1 MSLLRLAVAIPALFA
16 CALAPAAESEFA
28 GVPDR
33 VQVLLG
39 GTAAD
44 FVTEGGLSLVDAGTG
59 IAVNF
64 EDMFDIPV
72 NKSASR
78 IDGFWRFGKRSYL
91 DFGYVQYN
99 RTGGRE
105 LVQEVDWGEY
115 TFEAGAFVTADWDSR
130 FPYAA
135 YRYGF
140 LDEDRVRISGS
151 AGISYLGVDAALEAE
166 AGVTGPQGPVSGAI
180 TEGVSIDFPVP
191 LVGLRLDWALRDR
204 LAVEMFMRFFKLNY
218 ESVIDGGMRE
228 SAARLK
234 WHFSKPVG
242 LAIGYDA
249 TSVRLK
255 EYETGDYKAKF
266 TYDITGLSAY
276 LTLAF

>member
-1 MSLLRLAVAIPALFA
+1 MRRLGILVPLLFA
-16 CALAPAAESEFA
+16 CALARAADSEFG

-33 VQVLLG
+33 VQLMIG

-44 FVTEGGLSLVDAGTG
+44 FVTEGGLSLEDAGTG

-64 EDMFDIPV
+64 EDVFDIPV

-78 IDGFWRFGKRSYL
+78 IEGFWRFGRKNYL

-105 LVQEVDWGEY
+105 LSQDVVWGDY
-115 TFEAGAFVTADWDSR
+115 TFEADAFVTATWDSQ

-135 YRYGF
+135 YRHGF
-140 LDEDRVRISGS
+140 LLDDRVKISGS
-151 AGISYLGVDAALEAE
+151 AGISYLSVDAALAAE
-166 AGVTGPQGPVSGAI
+166 AGVTGPEGPVTGEI
-180 TEGVSIDFPVP
+180 EEGVAIDFPVP
-191 LVGLRLDWALRDR
+191 LVGLRLDWVLRNR

-255 EYETGDYKAKF
+255 EYETEDYKAKF

-276 LTLAF
+276 LTVAF